1 MEAGELMEI
10 YNEKMERMETPDL
23 TAGWLEEQV
32 RTVYHAAVEAVEE
45 IWHHEVIAEYPNGG
59 RDVRRVID
67 RPGIEGRDAWNEQVR
82 IQIYHPYTI
91 EERTNVEQKPTI
103 EERVDKLENVMEL
116 LTSRIDVALQQWKEL
131 TAREGAQ

>member
-1 MEAGELMEI
+1 M
-10 YNEKMERMETPDL
+10 
-23 TAGWLEEQV
+23 V
-32 RTVYHAAVEAVEE
+32 HHAAIKAVEE

-67 RPGIEGRDAWNEQVR
+67 RPGIEGKDAWNEQVR

>member
-1 MEAGELMEI
+1 MKI
-10 YNEKMERMETPDL
+10 YSEKMEVLREPDL
-23 TAGWLEEQV
+23 SSGWLET
-32 RTVYHAAVEAVEE
+32 RTQMVHHAAIKAVEE